1 MNSARI
7 LLHGLFILVGVVTTM
22 LGPLLPSL
30 MRRWTLSDAE
40 AGSLFTA
47 QFLTAVLSS
56 VLMMYFMRRFR
67 AWHLML
73 IGYFL
78 CGIGALGLT
87 ASHWQWGFL
96 GVCIWGLGLGIINPA
111 ANLASASLMPGQPAT
126 AINLLNF
133 FFSIGATL
141 APPVI
146 AGFVARDLS
155 QWFPILVAVPILLG
169 AALAARY
176 FVPDFEGSFGGRV
189 QATGKPSRQLPFL
202 LLCMTLLFVYVGIE
216 TGSGGWA
223 STYLNRVAGANVT
236 LASSASAALWGAILV
251 SRFSAVWILR
261 HASVLTV
268 LTGSICLALAGGMM
282 MLLFPSPLAVIVA
295 IAIIGLGLG
304 PIFANTLAYF
314 LEHYGDG
321 ANRLSGLMFAAG
333 GTGGAVLPL
342 LIGEISDV
350 TGSLRLA
357 LALIPACACG
367 MLLLLAAMAYLRP
380 SRRSV
385 PCEAAGPRETL

>member
-1 MNSARI
+1 
-7 LLHGLFILVGVVTTM
+7 
-22 LGPLLPSL
+22 
-30 MRRWTLSDAE
+30 
-40 AGSLFTA
+40 
-47 QFLTAVLSS
+47 
-56 VLMMYFMRRFR
+56 
-67 AWHLML
+67 
-73 IGYFL
+73 
-78 CGIGALGLT
+78 
-87 ASHWQWGFL
+87 
-96 GVCIWGLGLGIINPA
+96 
-111 ANLASASLMPGQPAT
+111 
-126 AINLLNF
+126 
-133 FFSIGATL
+133 
-141 APPVI
+141 
-146 AGFVARDLS
+146 
-155 QWFPILVAVPILLG
+155 
-169 AALAARY
+169 
-176 FVPDFEGSFGGRV
+176 
-189 QATGKPSRQLPFL
+189 
-202 LLCMTLLFVYVGIE
+202 MTLLFVYVGIE

-261 HASVLTV
+261 YASVLTV
-268 LTGSICLALAGGMM
+268 LTGSICLALAGGTM

-342 LIGEISDV
+342 VIGEISDV

-357 LALIPACACG
+357 LALIPICACG